1 MLEIQTLPMSLL
13 EMNIGQIP
21 EIPMNPRQWARS
33 EVDKLARSLVETPE
47 LFEARP
53 LLVYPQDGK
62 YVILGGNLRYEASK
76 ANKAT
81 EVPCIVFPS
90 TMPADKLKEIVIKD
104 NGAFGS
110 WDFDALANE
119 WDDLPLGDW
128 GVPAWQLPT
137 EGQEGGKAGG
147 YKLDGTLAGALV
159 DRFIVP
165 PFSVLD
171 TKRDYWKQR
180 KEYWLE
186 KTGDL
191 SITRDGDYGT
201 IGAAKDNLLNTIN
214 GGTSN
219 FDPVLAELIMKWFGR
234 PGCAILDPFAGEQTK
249 GVVAGELG
257 FEYHAVDIRSDQV
270 AVDREAT
277 GQYKNINYY
286 VGDSNDIAKIIG
298 RRDFGLCFTSPPYY
312 DLEVYSKD
320 DLSALGTYEEFMA
333 QYKNIFA
340 QCYSMLQD
348 DAFLVVKV
356 GEIRDKNTGEY
367 RNFVGDNIRVMKE
380 IGFTYY
386 NEIILYQAIGT
397 AAIRA
402 NRSMRNRKI
411 VKLHQNVLVFYKG
424 DLANISKNFPALD
437 YRGEE
442 YAGYFEAGDEGN
454 V

>member
-53 LLVYPQDGK
+53 LLVYPHDGK
-62 YVILGGNLRYEASK
+62 FVILGGNLRYEASK

-81 EVPCIVFPS
+81 EVPCIVFPAS
-90 TMPADKLKEIVIKD
+90 TPADKLKEIVIKD

-137 EGQEGGKAGG
+137 EGQAGGEAGG

-186 KTGDL
+186 NL
-191 SITRDGDYGT
+191 LILAAMMDYGAAQGFGWYGLGCAFDENT
-201 IGAAKDNLLNTIN
+201 DHENLEYDMSDSQDLIYPLARFATRKGYCAGFKTWLFTTTHSYHIIYRLRPELMDLVATCVTPDYRKPNIYRANVRRYGEGLILPNRCGTCYKCAEEYVQRVRLGLVRCNQDYYIKSIHGRDAFKKNYIPDFPLDKGTNTWGGQNRPGIQVLSDRVGYFIGRLRL
-214 GGTSN
+214 
-219 FDPVLAELIMKWFGR
+219 DPGLHKWF
-234 PGCAILDPFAGEQTK
+234 P
-249 GVVAGELG
+249 
-257 FEYHAVDIRSDQV
+257 
-270 AVDREAT
+270 DRF
-277 GQYKNINYY
+277 Y
-286 VGDSNDIAKIIG
+286 G
-298 RRDFGLCFTSPPYY
+298 RRHWQDRAHAEAVLRRFLALYK
-312 DLEVYSKD
+312 LETIEKPSG
-320 DLSALGTYEEFMA
+320 A
-333 QYKNIFA
+333 
-340 QCYSMLQD
+340 
-348 DAFLVVKV
+348 
-356 GEIRDKNTGEY
+356 
-367 RNFVGDNIRVMKE
+367 
-380 IGFTYY
+380 
-386 NEIILYQAIGT
+386 
-397 AAIRA
+397 
-402 NRSMRNRKI
+402 
-411 VKLHQNVLVFYKG
+411 
-424 DLANISKNFPALD
+424 
-437 YRGEE
+437 
-442 YAGYFEAGDEGN
+442 
-454 V
+454 